1 MELVPCVHSLDPGL
15 LPDGLLQPARQRGPG
30 WRGLED
36 LLWAGQSVHWGREP
50 RLHLRDLP
58 HRPHYAGDHL
68 ARGEDDDDDDDDDD
82 IMVSRCPGSAAPMPL
97 SPMPPSSRTS
107 PTRWSLYSLYTLLC
121 MYSLD
126 TIPIYIIFFSI
137 YLSTRWS
144 PPRTGAGLRLGPT
157 PAPSHS
163 AFTDPRDNEQ

>member
-58 HRPHYAGDHL
+58 HRPHHAGDHL
-68 ARGEDDDDDDDDDD
+68 ARGVRGDYDNDNDDDCDDNDDDANDDEDDDNDVDH
-82 IMVSRCPGSAAPMPL
+82 L
-97 SPMPPSSRTS
+97 
-107 PTRWSLYSLYTLLC
+107 W
-121 MYSLD
+121 
-126 TIPIYIIFFSI
+126 
-137 YLSTRWS
+137 
-144 PPRTGAGLRLGPT
+144 
-157 PAPSHS
+157 
-163 AFTDPRDNEQ
+163 E